1 MTYYRPVQIGVT
13 GPKGRMGAGTGYH
26 IDSKYSSSLPWEDI
40 VGRFDSK
47 ANLYAQQGR
56 NIVFSNQGMNYAA
69 YNPKAELATK
79 VALLQKAAGAH
90 APRQGFRSFD
100 YFAPKGTDVWD
111 KSAEGAPIYLAVQDG
126 RTPTISEAPDYGVYG
141 AVTDE
146 AGNVL
151 GKSGHGDTKYAGQTY
166 PDVTLDEEQRKN
178 ADPNRTG
185 PLTINNYYGDGTET
199 KQKERNNLTGQLFSA
214 LLQRQKKDPFTAM
227 MDSMIGGS
235 GKLDPSALYKF
246 L

>member
-1 MTYYRPVQIGVT
+1 MTFYRPVQIGVT

-26 IDSKYSSSLPWEDI
+26 IDSKYASSLPWEDI

-47 ANLYAQQGR
+47 ANLYSQQGR
-56 NIVFSNQGMNYAA
+56 NIVFSNQGMDYAA
-69 YNPKAELATK
+69 YNPKAEMAAK

-90 APRQGFRSFD
+90 APREGFRSFD

-126 RTPTISEAPDYGVYG
+126 RTPTISQAPDYGVYG
-141 AVTDE
+141 AVTDSQ
-146 AGNVL
+146 GNVL

-166 PDVTLDEEQRKN
+166 DTEIPELG
-178 ADPNRTG
+178 DPTKA
-185 PLTINNYYGDGTET
+185 PITINNYYGAGKKEASKEPSLTQRLLSGLGRKS
-199 KQKERNNLTGQLFSA
+199 KQKDTI
-214 LLQRQKKDPFTAM
+214 TAM
-227 MDSMIGGS
+227 MESMIASRS
-235 GKLDPSALYKF
+235 GKLDPSALYNF